1 MGTDKTIEVSAM
13 PGIAKTRPRKRRA
26 APTKAGEVVGRTSEY
41 RGQSL
46 AEARAAYYADARAM
60 SRMGY
65 APASEEWA
73 TVLEHV
79 LTVRYVFE
87 PGRQPAVLAALD
99 AMEAD
104 PEGASPEPRPPA
116 TPTRFARSLNL
127 WLALPLELRLSAGGI
142 AGVAVGLVLCLAAG
156 LLSGDSPDLLS
167 LLGFGTIGLLLGASV
182 GLIHAEGL

>member
-1 MGTDKTIEVSAM
+1 MSPEKTIDVSAI
-13 PGIAKTRPRKRRA
+13 PKVAKASPRKRRA
-26 APTKAGEVVGRTSEY
+26 APTKAGEVVERASQY
-41 RGQSL
+41 RGVSVD
-46 AEARAAYYADARAM
+46 EARAAYYADARAM

-65 APASEEWA
+65 APASEEWS

-79 LTVRYVFE
+79 LTVRYVYE

-99 AMEAD
+99 AIEAD
-104 PEGASPEPRPPA
+104 PEGASPEALPA
-116 TPTRFARSLNL
+116 APTRFARSLNL

-142 AGVAVGLVLCLAAG
+142 AGVVVGLVLCLAVA
-156 LLSGDSPDLLS
+156 LVSGDRPDMLS